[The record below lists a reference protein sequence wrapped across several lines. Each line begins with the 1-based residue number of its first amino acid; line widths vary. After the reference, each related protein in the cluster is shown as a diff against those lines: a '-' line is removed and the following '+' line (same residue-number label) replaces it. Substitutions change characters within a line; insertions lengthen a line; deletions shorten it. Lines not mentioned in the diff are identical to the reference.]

1 MKEGEQQGA
10 QGFVQRGVPWAM
22 GRRWAFQAGRQG
34 KAEAVSG
41 TSLSVARARRAGGA
55 GFPKCGV
62 LTRQQSRQRAAS
74 RERPLL
80 AAAARRAKAAGK
92 RRVRVRV

>member
-1 MKEGEQQGA
+1 MSSRVRGGSFSGA
-10 QGFVQRGVPWAM
+10 SRGLWGGGGPS
-22 GRRWAFQAGRQG
+22 RRDS

-41 TSLSVARARRAGGA
+41 TSLSEARARRAGGA
-55 GFPKCGV
+55 GFPKRGV